1 MIIIQI
7 WKIYNQ
13 NSISRSHNFDVK
25 L

>member
-13 NSISRSHNFDVK
+13 NSISHSHNFDVK